1 MYYLGALMA
10 IRFFGLFIVM
20 PLLALYAMKLKGA
33 NEFNVGIALGAYAL
47 SQIFLQI
54 PFGKLADKYN
64 KKIIIAVGLFLL
76 FLGSIVCA
84 FADNIY
90 MLVFGRLLQGAGAIG
105 GVVLAYMAN
114 LSDENNRA
122 KIFARMGQF
131 IAISFAL
138 SMILGPIIGA
148 KYGVDKLFLITA
160 FLALISII
168 IIFTKVPNENHI
180 THHKESAK
188 LIEVLKNKELLKL
201 FFSGFMQ
208 KGLMSMFFML
218 TPIIFTKNLHWQK
231 SELWKIYLAALVVGF
246 FALPLGAIL
255 AEKKDKAKEVFLISA
270 ISITSALILFLINT
284 PITIILA
291 VIVFFFGFNL
301 IEPVLQSFVSKLA
314 KAHEKATALSTSNT
328 IQYLGIFLGGA
339 ISGYFLKINA
349 LNLLLIITITL
360 GILWIIAIYKTKAL
374 KKLKIV
380 EYTTYDKEFIKAL
393 KEEKNVYDFYEKDGK
408 LIVRYI

>member
-1 MYYLGALMA
+1 
-10 IRFFGLFIVM
+10 
-20 PLLALYAMKLKGA
+20 
-33 NEFNVGIALGAYAL
+33 
-47 SQIFLQI
+47 
-54 PFGKLADKYN
+54 
-64 KKIIIAVGLFLL
+64 
-76 FLGSIVCA
+76 
-84 FADNIY
+84 
-90 MLVFGRLLQGAGAIG
+90 
-105 GVVLAYMAN
+105 MAN

-138 SMILGPIIGA
+138 SMILGPTIGA

-160 FLALISII
+160 LLALISII

-255 AEKKDKAKEVFLISA
+255 AEKKEKAKEVFLISA

-301 IEPVLQSFVSKLA
+301 LEPVLQSFVSKLA

-339 ISGYFLKINA
+339 ISGYFLNINA
-349 LNLLLIITITL
+349 LNLLLIITIAL
-360 GILWIIAIYKTKAL
+360 GILWIVSIYRTKAL

-380 EYTTYDKEFIKAL
+380 EYTKYDKEFIKDL